1 MYFFMDLLIIIR
13 SKLSLMHHQR
23 GGFCQF
29 AVRQEPFQFSD
40 RQGNLHIFQK
50 MYYTLITSTDCHNR
64 IEFNEMFPKI
74 IKAEK

>member
-50 MYYTLITSTDCHNR
+50 KLLYINYTDCHNR